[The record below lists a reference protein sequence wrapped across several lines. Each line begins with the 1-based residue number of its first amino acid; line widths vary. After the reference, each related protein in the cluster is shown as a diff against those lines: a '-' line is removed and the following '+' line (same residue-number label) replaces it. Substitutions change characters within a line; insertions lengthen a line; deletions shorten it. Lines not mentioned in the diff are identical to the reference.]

1 MTRMEQIKDFFLQWA
16 EIVDA
21 WRVVPRAVLFF
32 YGVFTWNVYL
42 WIKTLESPTVE
53 QTGILYAVIG
63 VAGMIFNFYA
73 KSGRAW
79 GPQVE
84 WKDVGSNDY
93 LANQRDNFYSGA
105 RASSRRR
112 TSTTRRRAPSRRLTK
127 DEENEDELD

>member
-1 MTRMEQIKDFFLQWA
+1 MGKVKEFFLIWA

-32 YGVFTWNVYL
+32 YGCFTWNVYL
-42 WIKTLESPTVE
+42 WIKDLESPTVE
-53 QTGILYAVIG
+53 QTGIMYAVIG

-84 WKDVGSNDY
+84 WQDVGSNSY
-93 LANQRDNFYSGA
+93 LASQRNSYYANGRGA
-105 RASSRRR
+105 SRSSRASRQRR
-112 TSTTRRRAPSRRLTK
+112 TSRRARVVEDSV
-127 DEENEDELD
+127 DQEEGEG